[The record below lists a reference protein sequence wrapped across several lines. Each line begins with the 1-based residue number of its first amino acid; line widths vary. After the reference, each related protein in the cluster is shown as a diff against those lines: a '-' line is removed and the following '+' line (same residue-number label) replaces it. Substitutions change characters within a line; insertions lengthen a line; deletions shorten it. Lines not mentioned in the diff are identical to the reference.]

1 MFSHPRPPQN
11 RSGTTTS
18 TNYVRSV
25 NWFMQF
31 GRYHDRQIR
40 SSIRQ
45 SGLNAVTNLKNT
57 WIAYP
62 KLKVGFSVN
71 RPARRMP
78 GDFNITEAATRCN
91 PAACEVV
98 NIGAEA
104 GTFSL
109 CETLLNR
116 SSMNRCIVNECS
128 INIPSSEF
136 PSISRLSALRLSVS
150 KLWYYHVKG
159 QYLHQEIGII
169 ATVLSQSE
177 SLTEQVSVCP
187 STVKTGQN
195 LTEKILCAIAV
206 RIFETQIEGIGVA
219 CSAKVYE
226 LVHKFRRS
234 SHRQYKTNN
243 EHHNH
248 DNHLLSTTVIASL
261 QHHRFDCNCEPKML
275 LIIGSPESSRFNL
288 HILESHKQKGMKS
301 AKKHGQTHQ
310 PQPEQGLSPHR
321 TNQHSDNYL
330 VVKFHTPKIGSNLF
344 SERLHHPRVNLIGSW
359 CGQPGVNLPKDEIP
373 HRRPAQPGAPKA
385 TVHVYCIKIY
395 RRCSTAI
402 QTILDLDLIFTLKLT
417 DRNGS

>member
-45 SGLNAVTNLKNT
+45 CQKCRPKPENAIVAEIHIQNFPVLPWELGAVLPRIRRSKSLPETNFLIQGIGKK
-57 WIAYP
+57 
-62 KLKVGFSVN
+62 KLLSKCL
-71 RPARRMP
+71 RRS
-78 GDFNITEAATRCN
+78 
-91 PAACEVV
+91 
-98 NIGAEA
+98 IG
-104 GTFSL
+104 
-109 CETLLNR
+109 
-116 SSMNRCIVNECS
+116 
-128 INIPSSEF
+128 P
-136 PSISRLSALRLSVS
+136 
-150 KLWYYHVKG
+150 
-159 QYLHQEIGII
+159 
-169 ATVLSQSE
+169 E

-195 LTEKILCAIAV
+195 PTEKILCAVAV

-344 SERLHHPRVNLIGSW
+344 SERLHHPRGEKLTFPRPFPADSTDFRRGFLTWRFVIQKRIQLGRAHRCDVLVAKSLEVNFMHGDFCASYFPTKHSIQLYDQYNKSVPDGK
-359 CGQPGVNLPKDEIP
+359 C
-373 HRRPAQPGAPKA
+373 RRP
-385 TVHVYCIKIY
+385 V
-395 RRCSTAI
+395 
-402 QTILDLDLIFTLKLT
+402 KLST
-417 DRNGS
+417 DRLDIIFPCTDGRYLETIALQ